1 VSSTVTTDR
10 VSIASAPEQK
20 EEVKVLAVVCRET
33 VQEIGDLTIPAPPG
47 IIFDTKS
54 GQLKQKVTLELA
66 GSPQTRTVTIL
77 PGKAINQGVVPV
89 RLLADGQ
96 VVIQLLEIPFQSVLE
111 CPGAEPGDVLQK
123 HDFQVE
129 GFSLSPIQ
137 LLNGDMCTFRLHLI
151 LKVVVKT
158 CVVVG
163 RETILRVDAAR
174 PFC

>member
-1 VSSTVTTDR
+1 VTTDR

-137 LLNGDMCTFRLHLI
+137 LLNGDMCTFRLHLV